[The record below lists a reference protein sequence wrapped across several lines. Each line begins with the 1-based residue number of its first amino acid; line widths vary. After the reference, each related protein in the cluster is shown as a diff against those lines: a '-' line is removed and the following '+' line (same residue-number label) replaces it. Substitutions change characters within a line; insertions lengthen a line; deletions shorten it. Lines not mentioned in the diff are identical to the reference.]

1 MCFYTKKEVSLLL
14 GLSERTLYRR
24 ITQIKFKK
32 KSKGYLLT
40 PDEVLIIASKIGV
53 SISLPNNAK

>member
-1 MCFYTKKEVSLLL
+1 MCFYTKKEVSELL

-24 ITQIKFKK
+24 ITELKFKK

-40 PDEVLIIASKIGV
+40 PDEVLLLASKIGV
-53 SISLPNNAK
+53 SISLPKSA